1 MAASPLDSRTIDRL
15 DAAIEVDAQT
25 PRRDGSTSSRPIW
38 VVVSDGD
45 AYVRSY
51 RGASGAWYRR
61 AYDYD
66 GNPVGSSGNE
76 EGQIFIEP
84 QGMAAMAGL
93 GLANGRAATALASV
107 RERLATPHGILLVQP
122 AFTRYHVELG
132 EITSYPPGYKENGAV
147 FCHTNPWLMIGEAI
161 TGNAD
166 GAKNQLS
173 IA

>member
-61 AYDYD
+61 ARAD
-66 GNPVGSSGNE
+66 GELTLIV
-76 EGQIFIEP
+76 EGDEVH
-84 QGMAAMAGL
+84 
-93 GLANGRAATALASV
+93 ATAEPVDDEDVNRRVSEAYRDKYGASSPGPTETMV
-107 RERLATPHGILLVQP
+107 DKEVGRTTLRLGGGP
-122 AFTRYHVELG
+122 
-132 EITSYPPGYKENGAV
+132 
-147 FCHTNPWLMIGEAI
+147 
-161 TGNAD
+161 
-166 GAKNQLS
+166 
-173 IA
+173 